1 MIEMSTL
8 TGAIVVALG
17 KNRAGLFSNSSSLV
31 NEIIS
36 AGQEI

>member
-1 MIEMSTL
+1 MSTL

-17 KNRAGLFSNSSSLV
+17 KNRAGLFSNSPSLV